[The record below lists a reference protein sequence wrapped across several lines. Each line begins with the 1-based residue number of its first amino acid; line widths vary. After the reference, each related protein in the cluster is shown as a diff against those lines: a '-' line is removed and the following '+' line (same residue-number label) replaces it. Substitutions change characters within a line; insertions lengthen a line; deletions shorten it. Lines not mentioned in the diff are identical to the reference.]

1 MFRKLSGT
9 AGSSDACVPSRDQSM
24 ESRCNRG
31 GVPVVKRSMGRWREC
46 KKSARWIEGGSTFS
60 VSRYVEREKRG
71 NVETAGRDVP
81 FSDVADA
88 VEEGAGAENDGRAVD
103 VLAVACDD
111 ALDGFVG

>member
-1 MFRKLSGT
+1 M
-9 AGSSDACVPSRDQSM
+9 
-24 ESRCNRG
+24 
-31 GVPVVKRSMGRWREC
+31 
-46 KKSARWIEGGSTFS
+46 
-60 VSRYVEREKRG
+60 SRYVEREKRG